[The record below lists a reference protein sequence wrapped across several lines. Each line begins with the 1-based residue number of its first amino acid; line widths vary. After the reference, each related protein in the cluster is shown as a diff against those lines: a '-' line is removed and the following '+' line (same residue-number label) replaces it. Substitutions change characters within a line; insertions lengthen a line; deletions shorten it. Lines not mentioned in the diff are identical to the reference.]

1 MKLNFKLDVF
11 ATQELNETG
20 YAIIK
25 IDAEDYCVT
34 KDSDGNIKIFLEIE
48 DWNTLQENC
57 EENDYYIEDYE
68 EEYMECLN

>member
-25 IDAEDYCVT
+25 IDAVDYCVT
-34 KDSDGNIKIFLEIE
+34 KDSDGNIKIFQEID

-68 EEYMECLN
+68 EEYMEQ

>member
-1 MKLNFKLDVF
+1 MKLNFKLDVL

-20 YAIIK
+20 YAVIK
-25 IDAEDYCVT
+25 IDNICYCVT
-34 KDSDGNIKIFLEIE
+34 KDSDANIKIFQEIE

-68 EEYMECLN
+68 EEYMEQ